1 MVELEKVEIVENH
14 SYVVRPIEKVFIKV
28 LGTKDFLY

>member
-14 SYVVRPIEKVFIKV
+14 SYIVRPIEKVFVKI
-28 LGTKDFLY
+28 LCTKDFL